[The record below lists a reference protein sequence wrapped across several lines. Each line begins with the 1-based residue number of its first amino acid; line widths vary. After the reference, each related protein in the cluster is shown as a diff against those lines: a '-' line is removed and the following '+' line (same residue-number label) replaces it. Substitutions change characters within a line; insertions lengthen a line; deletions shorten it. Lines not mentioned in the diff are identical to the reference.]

1 MTDYIICS
9 GLRTTIYCRIDINI
23 FLPCEIVNGI
33 VLMIDPII
41 LSVIMRNYEENHDD
55 YRGLHV
61 YLSIIPGVEAT

>member
-1 MTDYIICS
+1 MRDYIICS
-9 GLRTTIYCRIDINI
+9 GFVATIYCMDINT
-23 FLPCEIVNGI
+23 FLPCEIVNAI